1 MAIDRKIALKIE
13 ANTRKAEADIKRLQS
28 RLNNLSKVKLGAVAT
43 NKMTTGKVGEIKVL
57 PDNEGEFAEI

>member
-13 ANTRKAEADIKRLQS
+13 ANTRKAETDIKRLQS

-43 NKMTTGKVGEIKVL
+43 NKMTTGKGI
-57 PDNEGEFAEI
+57 